1 MDEWMHGWMDGWRN
15 EWIKSELLRKLKS
28 MKCFYHEYLPIY
40 MYGIV
45 FINTYLDTNEC
56 DAYFGVCSQYCKNTV
71 GNYSCFCAPGFVESP
86 SHGCK
91 ASGKNNQL
99 LWSA

>member
-1 MDEWMHGWMDGWRN
+1 
-15 EWIKSELLRKLKS
+15 
-28 MKCFYHEYLPIY
+28 
-40 MYGIV
+40 MYGIA

-99 LWSA
+99 LWSVYTCIPMYHQYIIGIFSVYCTCIISIIIIYMYIT